1 MSAGAFAIAIV
12 LVLLAF
18 AVPALWYSTRRGG
31 LQLADIGL
39 VFVPTVVFVLTLVGF
54 DRTGFELYAYPFF
67 ALALSVIALYARVFF
82 LSQDASQ
89 AKAASGTFVIMACL
103 LAFFTSIMAP
113 PLYK

>member
-39 VFVPTVVFVLTLVGF
+39 VFVPTLVFVLTLVGGLIG
-54 DRTGFELYAYPFF
+54 RG
-67 ALALSVIALYARVFF
+67 LSYTPIHFSHLHC
-82 LSQDASQ
+82 Q
-89 AKAASGTFVIMACL
+89 
-103 LAFFTSIMAP
+103 
-113 PLYK
+113 

>member
-67 ALALSVIALYARVFF
+67 ALALTITGSRTRFVRLPSAAATGYSPGVCAPANAL
-82 LSQDASQ
+82 QQ
-89 AKAASGTFVIMACL
+89 
-103 LAFFTSIMAP
+103 
-113 PLYK
+113 